1 MCVGKALGSRPGR
14 SAGDTP
20 AGKRPSSYSCG
31 SVSVLSRHLLSLV
44 NSQVSE

>member
-1 MCVGKALGSRPGR
+1 MCVGKALESRPGR
-14 SAGDTP
+14 SAGAAP
-20 AGKRPSSYSCG
+20 AGTRLSSYSCG